1 MTFNE
6 ALATQPAWIQYWVMF
21 MGLVTAATIITLL
34 FSPPTRRIAVVLIVT
49 MLATFATMLWAHS
62 QVGFVRLLGLVHV
75 VFWTPLAIYLWRRVT
90 SDPIASQCRQMIWLL
105 LAVMVVSLEFDYADV
120 VRYLLGERASLVVSG
135 AT

>member
-1 MTFNE
+1 MSFNE
-6 ALATQPAWIQYWVMF
+6 ALATQPVWVQYWVAF

-34 FSPPTRRIAVVLIVT
+34 FSRPARRIAIVLIVT

-62 QVGFVRLLGLVHV
+62 QIGFVRLLGLVHV

-90 SDPIASQCRQMIWLL
+90 SDPVASQCRQVIWLL
-105 LAVMVVSLEFDYADV
+105 LAVMVISLAFDYVDV
-120 VRYLLGERASLVVSG
+120 VRYLLGERASLVPPG